1 MKISYVSDI
10 HLEHAADFTLDDS
23 GDVLILCGD
32 IIQAGLLYRPFA
44 TKFFKDISTKFTN
57 ILYILGN
64 HEFYNGDINDVN
76 LVKKYFKD
84 TNITVL
90 DNETKIID
98 GVKFIGGTGWTN
110 FHKADPMAMLHAP
123 KTVSDFRKI
132 SNGDEQFTVY
142 DWLEK
147 HSEFIT
153 MLKKEITTDGINIV
167 CSHHSP
173 HYETISKN
181 YKDKHAANGCYV
193 SDLSKYMDNV
203 DYWFYGHMHE
213 GLDVT
218 YDKCKILTNPRCY
231 PTEKQFYNFK
241 PKHIEIEL

>member
-10 HLEHAADFTLDDS
+10 HLEHSPEFTLDDS
-23 GDVLILCGD
+23 GDVLILGGD
-32 IIQAGLLYRPFA
+32 IIQVGLLYRPYA
-44 TKFFKDISTKFTN
+44 QKFFKDISSKFTN

-64 HEFYNGDINDVN
+64 HEFYNGDINDVR
-76 LVKKYFKD
+76 LFKSYFKG

-90 DNETKIID
+90 DNEVKIID
-98 GVKFIGGTGWTN
+98 GIKFIGGTAWTN
-110 FHKADPMAMLHAP
+110 FHKACPLAMLHAP

-132 SNGDEQFTVY
+132 TNGEEQFSVY

-147 HSEFIT
+147 HAEFNLL
-153 MLKKEITTDGINIV
+153 LKKELSEGTNIV

-173 HYETISKN
+173 HYETLSEK
-181 YKDKHAANGCYV
+181 YKENHNANGCYV
-193 SDLSKYMDNV
+193 SDLTSYMDNIK
-203 DYWFYGHMHE
+203 YWFYGHMHE

-218 YDKCKILTNPRCY
+218 FGDCKILTNPRCY

-241 PKHIEIEL
+241 PKSIEI